1 MQIVDYSKIPSQEW
15 DNFCK
20 SSSTAWFWHTST
32 RINFVLNLD
41 FIGNSINRS
50 FAIYR
55 NATIVCIVPL
65 IEVNTESLSY
75 RELSYGRGINTPY
88 PAFSDDISG
97 KASKKLEKLIFEKIL
112 EIDNV
117 AYISFFVQPLTDKVL
132 SKQIITN
139 PLTKFGFHD
148 TTITTNILCL
158 GKPENE
164 LFREIRKGHKSD
176 IKRGIKN
183 GYTVEVVNSN
193 NFSID
198 KFNGYREVHF
208 QAAGR
213 QTRSDETWDIMQDWV
228 RNDLAVLALC
238 KKGESVLGA
247 TLVDTFKQKAYYH
260 SQAILPEYQKE
271 KGIGHLMQWEII
283 KYLTCHGFTHYE
295 LGWNWYPNI
304 SQEVADQKL
313 LGISRFKA
321 GFGGEQYPL
330 FRGEYFFNINYME
343 QIYLDRLNAYKDLTN
358 KKY

>member
-1 MQIVDYSKIPSQEW
+1 MQIIDYSKIPSREW
-15 DNFCK
+15 DNFCE

-32 RINFVLNLD
+32 WINFVLCLD
-41 FIGNSINRS
+41 FTGNSINRS

-55 NATIVCIVPL
+55 NEKIVCIVPL
-65 IEVNTESLSY
+65 IEVNIESPSYRGLSY
-75 RELSYGRGINTPY
+75 DRGINTPY
-88 PAFSDDISG
+88 PAFSDDILG
-97 KASKKLEKLIFEKIL
+97 KGRKKLEKLIFEKVL
-112 EIDNV
+112 KIDNV
-117 AYISFFVQPLTDKVL
+117 AYVSFFVQPLTDKVL

-158 GKPENE
+158 GKTENE

-176 IKRGIKN
+176 IKRGIEN

-193 NFSID
+193 NFAID
-198 KFNGYREVHF
+198 KFNGYRKVHF
-208 QAAGR
+208 QASGR

-238 KKGESVLGA
+238 KKGESVIAA

-283 KYLTCHGFTHYE
+283 KYLTCRGFTHYE

-304 SQEVADQKL
+304 SQEVADNKL

-321 GFGGEQYPL
+321 GFGGDKYPL
-330 FRGEYFFNINYME
+330 FRGEYFSNEEYMRKVCSE
-343 QIYLDRLNAYKDLTN
+343 RLERYLEMKRG
-358 KKY
+358 